1 MDKRKMSLA
10 VKVLHLNA
18 NLILFFSSLQPE
30 LGFCPMQQ
38 LHGDIS
44 WTSSC
49 QSSPPAQ
56 HTFGFG
62 KSEQL
67 KPKPDWVTEIKGFSS
82 QEP

>member
-1 MDKRKMSLA
+1 
-10 VKVLHLNA
+10 
-18 NLILFFSSLQPE
+18 
-30 LGFCPMQQ
+30 MQQ

-67 KPKPDWVTEIKGFSS
+67 KPKPDWVTEIKGFSP